1 MDLDLEEKRMTHG
14 RCGHVTFPVEVLLV
28 GGGKKVAHCPG
39 CGRSGPACES
49 SAQAIAALRGT
60 PRLAS
65 PSPPM
70 LLAAKSAVGG
80 KTPRCPEERLGKAK
94 GVG

>member
-1 MDLDLEEKRMTHG
+1 MDLKEKPTTRG
-14 RCGHVTFPVEVLLV
+14 RCGHATFPVEVLLV
-28 GGGKKVAHCPG
+28 SGGKKVAHCPE

-49 SAQAIAALRGT
+49 SAEAIATLRGT
-60 PRLAS
+60 PRPAS
-65 PSPPM
+65 PSPPI

-80 KTPRCPEERLGKAK
+80 KTPRYPEERLGKAK